1 MGQMENH
8 WQRIQHTSLL
18 PKFKPAN
25 VFPIQILK
33 LTMNLSLCLHWKW
46 LAIDC
51 GNYKHQPDQIAKSG
65 IGVESFRSADQ

>member
-46 LAIDC
+46 LALLLET
-51 GNYKHQPDQIAKSG
+51 QPLLRG
-65 IGVESFRSADQ
+65 SAVIMKNRHRLRQL